1 MSSIAINPLSFCFGH
16 RTQLHDGNNNL
27 PRIQLIL
34 GIDFGTAFTK
44 IVIAE
49 TRVRYAVPVGDI
61 NGYSGFCL
69 PCSLYSDSKGN
80 ILFKSNSRCKTK
92 LSNLKM
98 PLIEGCYS
106 HQDLESI
113 TAYLAKV
120 MQSVRAWFFEKYASV
135 YKGKLLDWNINIGL
149 PTENFHD
156 TKMVGLYQRVVGA
169 AWHLSTQDSEI
180 TLDGALSSLNLI
192 YEHTFSE
199 FEEFEEFGRL
209 IHPDQINC
217 FPEFVA
223 LVSGYVRSPQR
234 EKDLHALVDVG
245 AGTADVTVFNVHRD
259 SFDEDIYPIFA
270 KNIGSLGTYFLLQHR
285 NTLLNSRAEIDPT
298 APVPDDQTFSARFD
312 MDEDNLAEIDK
323 DFCTKFRTLV
333 AKELRKVKI
342 KRYPRSPRWKEG
354 VPCFLCGGG
363 GNVSLYRKVLEQLTA
378 PDFQF
383 RIKLCE
389 LPNPADLEGLDN
401 SVHSFDRLLVA
412 YGLSNDPF
420 DIGKIIKSQDVPD
433 DEPVSSK
440 INYESRYVSKDML

>member
-1 MSSIAINPLSFCFGH
+1 MSSITINPLSFCFGH
-16 RTQLHDGNNNL
+16 RTQLHDGSDNL

-49 TRVRYAVPVGDI
+49 TRVRYAVPVGEI

-69 PCSLYSDSKGN
+69 PCALYSDSKGN
-80 ILFKSNSRCKTK
+80 ILFKSSSRYKTK

-98 PLIEGCYS
+98 PLIEGGYS

-135 YKGKLLDWNINIGL
+135 YKDKLLDWNINIGL
-149 PTENFHD
+149 PTESFHD
-156 TKMVGLYQRVVGA
+156 TKMVGLYKRVVGA

-180 TLDGALSSLNLI
+180 TLDAALSSLNLI

-199 FEEFEEFGRL
+199 FEDFQEFGRL

-223 LVSGYVRSPQR
+223 MVSGYVRSPQR
-234 EKDLHALVDVG
+234 ENDLHALVDIG

-270 KNIGSLGTYFLLQHR
+270 KNIGPLGTYFLLQHR
-285 NTLLNSRAEIDPT
+285 NKALNSSAEIDPT
-298 APVPDDQTFSARFD
+298 EPVPDDRTFSARFNV
-312 MDEDNLAEIDK
+312 DERGLAEIDK
-323 DFCTKFRTLV
+323 NFSKKFRILV
-333 AKELRKVKI
+333 AKELQKVKI
-342 KRYPRSPRWKEG
+342 KRYPKSPRWKNG

-363 GNVSLYRKVLEQLTA
+363 SNVSLYRKVLEQLTA
-378 PDFQF
+378 TDYQF
-383 RIKLCE
+383 RIKICK
-389 LPNPADLEGLDN
+389 LPAPDDLEGIGND
-401 SVHSFDRLLVA
+401 VISFERLLVA

-420 DIGKIIKSQDVPD
+420 DIGKIIKSQNVPD
-433 DEPVSSK
+433 DEPVYNKS
-440 INYESRYVSKDML
+440 NFESRFVSKDML